1 VILKVARK
9 TTHGKHNGRM
19 SQEGPP
25 WPEYVKLR
33 TGIIAS
39 ENITIGKLYARMT
52 SRQKP
57 AGLLS
62 VRTIQLV

>member
-1 VILKVARK
+1 
-9 TTHGKHNGRM
+9 M

-52 SRQKP
+52 SRQKRT
-57 AGLLS
+57 GLLS
-62 VRTIQLV
+62 VRAIQLVQAIYHRSES